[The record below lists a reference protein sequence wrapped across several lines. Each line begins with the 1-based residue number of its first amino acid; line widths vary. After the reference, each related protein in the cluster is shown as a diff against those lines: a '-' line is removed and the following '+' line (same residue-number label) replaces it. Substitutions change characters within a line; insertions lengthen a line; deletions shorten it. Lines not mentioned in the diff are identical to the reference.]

1 MCTNCIISNYDTCSF
16 RGWDENCEQCKK
28 GKRPKCT
35 FKVPISQRSTARN
48 ILAVASRGS
57 QLGKF
62 LLLLALRSLTFS
74 TDLARAMREFSE
86 SYSRY
91 ASLTALAIQ
100 ARQGVFDASLL
111 MAAYLRN
118 IYGYS
123 EDCPPG
129 MDAHIHQKAADFLA
143 SLSEPDF
150 VTRLSETGLLSK
162 EFAAAEVQEILNQLL
177 PEPRGGGPSTAEA
190 STSASQTT
198 DPATSLLSP
207 QVPPAKRRR
216 RTAAASAYAEME
228 GVIATTPQ
236 TFPPATAPLPPS
248 PSTDAGPSLPS
259 AGRIS
264 RSASRGSGRLSA
276 SGSQTDLKRK
286 RKGGK

>member
-1 MCTNCIISNYDTCSF
+1 
-16 RGWDENCEQCKK
+16 
-28 GKRPKCT
+28 
-35 FKVPISQRSTARN
+35 
-48 ILAVASRGS
+48 
-57 QLGKF
+57 
-62 LLLLALRSLTFS
+62 
-74 TDLARAMREFSE
+74 MRDFSE
-86 SYSRY
+86 CYSRY

-150 VTRLSETGLLSK
+150 VTRLSETGLLLK
-162 EFAAAEVQEILNQLL
+162 EFAAPEVQEIFNQLL

-190 STSASQTT
+190 STSASQTA
-198 DPATSLLSP
+198 DPAASLLSP
-207 QVPPAKRRR
+207 QAPPAKRRR
-216 RTAAASAYAEME
+216 RTAAASAYTEME

-236 TFPPATAPLPPS
+236 TFPPVTAPPPS